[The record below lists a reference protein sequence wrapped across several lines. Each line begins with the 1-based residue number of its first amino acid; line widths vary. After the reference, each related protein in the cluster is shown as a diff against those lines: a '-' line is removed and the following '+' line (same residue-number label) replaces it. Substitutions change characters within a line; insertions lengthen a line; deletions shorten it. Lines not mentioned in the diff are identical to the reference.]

1 MTSPSNVK
9 NNVTFYT
16 FSIVRVRMLMLEI
29 TRHDIIWQ
37 HISIKSYDSFVI
49 GNIYYK

>member
-1 MTSPSNVK
+1 MTSHSKVK

-37 HISIKSYDSFVI
+37 HITINSDGSFVI
-49 GNIYYK
+49 GNIFL